1 MTLAN
6 AVKVVAPIYSE
17 ATCSVPCPRQRQHQ
31 RHGTQPRIPLENL
44 RHVYIE
50 TGTASSPDQHEFY
63 DVEAQAASKAQCT
76 DLAEPAA
83 RTAARALAIGNELP
97 PPPPG
102 LSPGPGRRSS
112 CLTNSGSLVTAVK
125 AKRAMY
131 LRFPPRVERSLQRIA
146 LGEMPAMINEDNHAE
161 DNHADRLSACATL
174 SAPDTDVA
182 AMPLL
187 RRSSTCAPPAS
198 PALETVHEEGT
209 APTELYRTWF
219 LGSVRMQSCDTEGKV
234 RGGVAF
240 GLRAWPS
247 ASEAR
252 GRRGPISLDLCYS
265 SHHELSFE

>member
-6 AVKVVAPIYSE
+6 AVEVDAPIYST

-31 RHGTQPRIPLENL
+31 RHATQPRIPFENL
-44 RHVYIE
+44 GHVCIE
-50 TGTASSPDQHEFY
+50 TGTASSPDQREFY
-63 DVEAQAASKAQCT
+63 EVEVLAASKAQCT

-102 LSPGPGRRSS
+102 LSPGPGRRPS
-112 CLTNSGSLVTAVK
+112 CLTNTGSLVTAVK

-146 LGEMPAMINEDNHAE
+146 LGEIPAMINEDNHAE

-174 SAPDTDVA
+174 YAPDTDVA
-182 AMPLL
+182 ATLLL

-198 PALETVHEEGT
+198 PALETVHEEST

-234 RGGVAF
+234 CGGMAF
-240 GLRAWPS
+240 GHQSKATRCP
-247 ASEAR
+247 
-252 GRRGPISLDLCYS
+252 
-265 SHHELSFE
+265 